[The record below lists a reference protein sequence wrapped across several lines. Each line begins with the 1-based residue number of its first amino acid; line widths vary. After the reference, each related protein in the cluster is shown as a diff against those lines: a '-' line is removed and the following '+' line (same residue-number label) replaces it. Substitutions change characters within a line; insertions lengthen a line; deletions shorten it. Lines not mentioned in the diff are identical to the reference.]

1 MEYLE
6 RARTIIDGKADEIRC
21 KIVTL
26 GQLRK
31 SERSQLL
38 GKKGEERWADGERVL
53 AFEDGTVA
61 FKESGSVHWAPLDN
75 PDGLAKWIGLLSELH
90 ESWESM
96 PAPKLPLGGSGGM
109 LDLSTSD

>member
-6 RARTIIDGKADEIRC
+6 RAQAIIDGKTAETRC
-21 KIVTL
+21 KVLSL

-38 GKKGEERWADGERVL
+38 GKKGEEKWADGERVL

-61 FKESGSVHWAPLDN
+61 FKESGSTLWAPLDKLD
-75 PDGLAKWIGLLSELH
+75 PLANWIQFLSEFH
-90 ESWESM
+90 ESWETM
-96 PAPKLPLGGSGGM
+96 RGPELPSWGSGGAV
-109 LDLSTSD
+109 DLSTSD

>member
-1 MEYLE
+1 MEYLA
-6 RARTIIDGKADEIRC
+6 RAQAIIDGKEGEIRC
-21 KIVTL
+21 KILTL

-38 GKKGEERWADGERVL
+38 GKKGEEMWADGERVL

-61 FKESGSVHWAPLDN
+61 FKESGSTLWAPLDN
-75 PDGLAKWIGLLSELH
+75 PDRLGNWIRFLSGFH

-96 PAPKLPLGGSGGM
+96 PAQNLPSWSSGGM
-109 LDLSTSD
+109 VDLSTSD